1 MNRRLLVLG
10 AVMLILVMA
19 GSAGAS
25 LIGDTV
31 TVAHVYGTTNLYG
44 PQDTVVAAGDGDV
57 VAVYIGGTHEYNVN
71 VEAYSINTI
80 FTVNLAWSNRPSF
93 NGLVVGSLD
102 DSSGNPLQGV
112 TIDTNMSGWDVSR
125 LYYSDDQVK
134 FNWKGLSFTT
144 DTYFNASL
152 DFGQNAVP
160 IPGALWLLGSGL
172 LGLVAVRRRQ
182 KG

>member
-1 MNRRLLVLG
+1 MNRSLLVVLG

-19 GSAGAS
+19 GGAGAS

-31 TVAHVYGTTNLYG
+31 TVAHVYITTSLFG
-44 PQDTVVAAGDGDV
+44 PESTVVAAGDGDV
-57 VAVYIGGTHEYNVN
+57 VEVYIDGTHEYDVN
-71 VEAYSINTI
+71 VEAYSINTN
-80 FTVNLAWSNRPSF
+80 FAANLEWADPSF

-125 LYYSDDQVK
+125 LSYSNNQVK
-134 FNWKGLSFTT
+134 FNWRDLPFTT
-144 DTYFNASL
+144 ETYFNASL
-152 DFGQNAVP
+152 DFGQTVP

-172 LGLVAVRRRQ
+172 LGLAAMRRRRR
-182 KG
+182 G